1 MRQPISFA
9 AYLKL
14 PEDEV
19 KALQTPQDYS
29 GWNIWTEE
37 NLRTT
42 NVNIKEDLSAN
53 AHKKKM
59 GDLEKALKQK
69 DWWWFMSDSG
79 PDYKK
84 GKSEED
90 KIKAMRDVLG
100 DEGKSLYRKYAIKAG
115 VINEGKKDMK
125 PVSEYEVFLQMKMRE
140 WEIKSL
146 EELEAQ
152 LLKKFWQEVDAE
164 WKGNPEVKVN
174 LPEEKRGL
182 FPDMD
187 VVQRQGTLGYG
198 DDRKVGEKSLTA
210 GSFCDAGNLY
220 PEHLVPKWTAPSPQR
235 KRGWFE

>member
-1 MRQPISFA
+1 MNKPISFSKFLSLSEEA
-9 AYLKL
+9 Q
-14 PEDEV
+14 EV
-19 KALQTPQDYS
+19 LQNKEDYS
-29 GWNIWTEE
+29 TWNIWTEE

-69 DWWWFMSDSG
+69 DWWWFMSDDG
-79 PDYKK
+79 REYKK

-140 WEIKSL
+140 WEISSL
-146 EELEAQ
+146 DELETQ
-152 LLKKFWQEVDAE
+152 LLKKFWAEVDAE
-164 WKGNPEVKVN
+164 WKGNTEVQVN
-174 LPEEKRGL
+174 LPESI
-182 FPDMD
+182 FPEMN

-198 DDRKVGEKSLTA
+198 DDRQVGKKSLTA
-210 GSFCDAGNLY
+210 SSFCDVGNLY
-220 PEHLVPKWTAPSPQR
+220 ENHPKWEAPSPQR
-235 KRGWFE
+235 KRGWQDK

>member
-1 MRQPISFA
+1 MNKPISFSKFLSLSEEA
-9 AYLKL
+9 Q
-14 PEDEV
+14 EV
-19 KALQTPQDYS
+19 LQNKEDYS
-29 GWNIWTEE
+29 TWNIWTEE

-69 DWWWFMSDSG
+69 DWWWFMSDDG
-79 PDYKK
+79 REYKK

-140 WEIKSL
+140 WEISSL
-146 EELEAQ
+146 DALETQ
-152 LLKKFWQEVDAE
+152 LLKKFWAEVDAE

-220 PEHLVPKWTAPSPQR
+220 ENHTPWQPPSPQR
-235 KRGWFE
+235 KRGWADK